1 MITEPNRIGLTEVT
15 VGKID
20 ELLDE
25 LNPLAGEEGDKLVR
39 YDLYR
44 LVVALGIKNET
55 VPAKL
60 TSSVNSFLRVSDLD
74 PDKVL
79 YSVVENSGLN
89 SDSTAIYSFIE
100 CLAEHG
106 IKEMYNTYDQ
116 TGEIPFEE
124 YFLAE

>member
-1 MITEPNRIGLTEVT
+1 MSTEPNRIGLTDVT
-15 VGKID
+15 VEKID

-25 LNPLAGEEGDKLVR
+25 LNPLAGEDGDKLVR

-44 LVVALGIKNET
+44 LAVALGVKNKT
-55 VPAKL
+55 VPVGL
-60 TSSVNSFLRVSDLD
+60 TSSVNSFLRVADLD

-89 SDSTAIYSFIE
+89 SDSIAIYSFIE
-100 CLAEHG
+100 RLAEQG
-106 IKEMYNTYDQ
+106 IKEMYNAYDQ